1 MSKIVAVFGSSK
13 VVPDDPWYRKGVKLG
28 KLLAEAGLTVATGG
42 YSGMMEAVSEGAASV
57 GGHVLGVT
65 APPVFPH
72 RARANP
78 HVAEEI
84 TADTISERIHR
95 LVTIAD
101 ATITMPGSLGTVT
114 EFLVAWNTNFVAPLR
129 GATPQLQ
136 VAVGPMWRR
145 LVDHL
150 ATEFGADD
158 SFVTC
163 VDNVDAAARIVIDRL
178 GFHDHGSR
186 VAY

>member
-13 VVPDDPWYRKGVKLG
+13 VTPADPWYREGEQLG
-28 KLLAEAGLTVATGG
+28 RLLAEAGLTVATGG
-42 YSGMMEAVSEGAASV
+42 YSGMMEAVSAGAAAA
-57 GGHVLGVT
+57 GGHVLGIT

-72 RARANP
+72 RDRANP

-95 LVTIAD
+95 LVTVAD
-101 ATITMPGSLGTVT
+101 ATVTMPGSLGTVT
-114 EFLVAWNTNFVAPLR
+114 EFLVAWNTNFVAPFR
-129 GATPQLQ
+129 GATPHLQ

-150 ATEFGADD
+150 VAEFGADD
-158 SFVTC
+158 SYVTC
-163 VDNVDAAARIVIDRL
+163 VDDVDTAARIVIDRL
-178 GFHDHGSR
+178 TDRSWHTDR
-186 VAY
+186 P